1 MDFQGYVQEGL
12 ELVEYKD
19 LLGKPF
25 RLGGRGPVYYDC
37 WGLCI
42 EIGNRAGIGY
52 PTDFTPEDTKDQ
64 DKAITTLRD
73 NDFIKLDGPIPFC
86 IVTFSVTPPF
96 IDHCGIV
103 LPDCLH
109 FIHIMRESSVSR
121 QRIDHK
127 ILAKRLDGYY
137 RLRTDAD
144 N

>member
-1 MDFQGYVQEGL
+1 MQNKL
-12 ELVEYKD
+12 EYID

-25 RLGGRGPVYYDC
+25 RLGGRGPNYYDC

-42 EIGNRAGIGY
+42 EIGKRAGILY
-52 PTDFTPEDTKDQ
+52 PTNFTPKETIDQ
-64 DKAITTLRD
+64 DVAIRTLRD
-73 NDFIKLDGPIPFC
+73 NDFIKLDKPEPFC
-86 IVTFSVTPPF
+86 IVTFAVTPPY

-103 LPDCLH
+103 TEDCKH
-109 FIHIMRESSVSR
+109 FIHIMRESSVTK

-127 ILAKRLDGYY
+127 ILAKRRDGFY